1 MDPLQNIYVG
11 LGSNQGHRFD
21 WLQKA
26 VDLLFEEVGRLV
38 KISSVYQSPAIGF
51 EGDDF
56 YNAVVHM
63 ETQMDPQKVLA
74 ALLDIE
80 KRLGRVRSGS
90 RYNARCI
97 DLDLLSYGDLE
108 LDTDTLTLPHPQIQ
122 NRRFVLEPMV
132 EIQANWQH
140 AALKSSAAD
149 LLKATTDNS
158 KLIRLSKWLRNPI
171 NDLDLA
177 RLKYIAIEGNI
188 GAGKTSLASMLA
200 RDFNGKLILERFKD
214 NAFLPE
220 FYKDPDRY
228 AFPLEMSFLADRY
241 QQLVEQATQ
250 YDLFSDLVIADY
262 DRFKSLIFAK
272 ITLSAPEFVL
282 YQKFF
287 HLMHREVPRPNLYV
301 YLGQSTDRLIENIHK
316 RGRDYEQS
324 IAPDYL
330 KQIHAGYQTYLKS
343 GEIGSP
349 LCRIDIT
356 DMDFVKSRKDYLTI
370 VRRLM
375 AH

>member
-1 MDPLQNIYVG
+1 MQNIYVG

-26 VDLLFEEVGRLV
+26 TDLLFEEVGRLV
-38 KISSVYQSPAIGF
+38 KISGVYQSPAMGF
-51 EGDDF
+51 AGEDF
-56 YNAVVHM
+56 YNAVAHI
-63 ETQMDPQKVLA
+63 ETRLSPQEVLEH
-74 ALLDIE
+74 LLSIE
-80 KRLGRVRSGS
+80 NKLGRVRSVNGYS
-90 RYNARCI
+90 ARCI
-97 DLDLLSYGDLE
+97 DLDLLFYQQVV
-108 LDTDTLTLPHPQIQ
+108 LDTKTLTLPHPQIQ
-122 NRRFVLEPMV
+122 NRRFVLEPLA
-132 EIQANWQH
+132 EIYPNLRH
-140 AALKSSAAD
+140 EP
-149 LLKATTDNS
+149 LKATAQELLAQTTDQS
-158 KLIRLSKWLRNPI
+158 SLTKLAKWLRNPI
-171 NDLDLA
+171 KDLDLA

-188 GAGKTSLASMLA
+188 GAGKTSLARMLA
-200 RDFNGKLILERFKD
+200 HDFNGKLILERFKD

-220 FYKDPDRY
+220 FYKDADRF

-241 QQLVEQATQ
+241 QQLVEQSTQ
-250 YDLFSDLVIADY
+250 YDLFRDLVIADY

-272 ITLSAPEFVL
+272 ITLSEPEFTL

-301 YLGQSTDRLIENIHK
+301 YLAQSTDRLLDNIQK

-324 IAPDYL
+324 IAPEYL
-330 KQIHAGYQTYLKS
+330 QQIHAGYQTYLNS

-356 DMDFVKSRKDYLTI
+356 DLDFVHNRKDYLI
-370 VRRLM
+370 VVRRLL

>member
-1 MDPLQNIYVG
+1 MQNIYVG

-26 VDLLFEEVGRLV
+26 TDLLFEEVGRLV
-38 KISSVYQSPAIGF
+38 KISGVYQSPAMGF
-51 EGDDF
+51 AGEDF
-56 YNAVVHM
+56 YNAVAHI
-63 ETQMDPQKVLA
+63 ETRLSPQEVLEH
-74 ALLDIE
+74 LLSIE
-80 KRLGRVRSGS
+80 NKLGRVRSVNGYS
-90 RYNARCI
+90 ARCI
-97 DLDLLSYGDLE
+97 DLDLLFYQQVV
-108 LDTDTLTLPHPQIQ
+108 LDTKTLTLPHPQIQ
-122 NRRFVLEPMV
+122 NRRFVLEPLA
-132 EIQANWQH
+132 EIYPNLRH
-140 AALKSSAAD
+140 EH
-149 LLKATTDNS
+149 LKATAQELLAQTTDQS
-158 KLIRLSKWLRNPI
+158 SLTKLAKWLRNPI
-171 NDLDLA
+171 KDLDLA

-188 GAGKTSLASMLA
+188 GAGKTSLARMLA
-200 RDFNGKLILERFKD
+200 HDFNGKLILERFKD

-220 FYKDPDRY
+220 FYKDADRF

-241 QQLVEQATQ
+241 QQLVEQSTQ
-250 YDLFSDLVIADY
+250 YDLFRDLVIADY

-272 ITLSAPEFVL
+272 ITLSEPEFTL

-301 YLGQSTDRLIENIHK
+301 YLAQSTDRLLDNIQK

-324 IAPDYL
+324 IAPEYL
-330 KQIHAGYQTYLKS
+330 QQIHAGYQTYLNS

-356 DMDFVKSRKDYLTI
+356 DLDFVHNRKDYLI
-370 VRRLM
+370 VVRRLL

>member
-1 MDPLQNIYVG
+1 MQNIYVG

-90 RYNARCI
+90 GYNARCI

-330 KQIHAGYQTYLKS
+330 KQIHAGYQTYLNS